1 MMKNINI
8 PDKSSEL
15 MSLLEQARHED
26 LVLQLS
32 DGSQFILSAVKKT
45 NEYEVEM
52 AQERGD
58 AHLQA
63 VLDERARGNSTS
75 L

>member
-1 MMKNINI
+1 MKTIDIQN
-8 PDKSSEL
+8 KSSEI
-15 MSLLEQARHED
+15 MTLLEQARHED
-26 LVLQLS
+26 LVLQLF
-32 DGSQFILSAVKKT
+32 DGSQFILSAVKKP

-63 VLDERARGNSTS
+63 VLDERAKKSSIS